1 MIEFYKSIHT
11 GEGIDRKLTNSLQC
25 DRLTQAE
32 YDAKLKDGDIDIY
45 TWYLIY
51 RDYAK
56 TYLERVYVGKLLFAK
71 RGDKAS
77 VGFPYVFPIIFV

>member
-1 MIEFYKSIHT
+1 MIDTYKSIYT
-11 GEGIDRKLTNSLQC
+11 GEEIDEKLTKSLQC
-25 DRLTQAE
+25 ERLMQAD
-32 YDAKLKDGDIDIY
+32 YDAKLKAGELDIY

-56 TYLERVYVGKLLFAK
+56 TELERVYVGKLLFAK

>member
-1 MIEFYKSIHT
+1 MLDIHKSIYT
-11 GEGIDRKLTNSLQC
+11 GEQIDEMLQNSLQSE
-25 DRLTQAE
+25 RLTQAE
-32 YDAKLKDGDIDIY
+32 YDAKVKAGTLNVY

-77 VGFPYVFPIIFV
+77 VGFPYIFPIIFM

>member
-1 MIEFYKSIHT
+1 MIEP
-11 GEGIDRKLTNSLQC
+11 RKNFTI
-25 DRLTQAE
+25 RLSDEEREQAE
-32 YDAKLKDGDIDIY
+32 YDAKLKAGELDIY

>member
-1 MIEFYKSIHT
+1 MIEIYKSIYT
-11 GEGIDRKLTNSLQC
+11 GEEIDKKLTYNLQC
-25 DRLTQAE
+25 ERLTQAE
-32 YDAKLKDGDIDIY
+32 YDAKLQAGKLDIY

>member
-1 MIEFYKSIHT
+1 MIETYTSIYT
-11 GEGIDRKLTNSLQC
+11 GEEIDRKLTNSLQC
-25 DRLTQAE
+25 ERLMQAD
-32 YDAKLKDGDIDIY
+32 YDAKLKAGQLDIY

-56 TYLERVYVGKLLFAK
+56 TELERVYVGKLLFAK